1 MTRIDLITDWRGY
14 SFSSSHYKSPV
25 DTGYMTKETVMLSR
39 RDMLKNSLAI
49 ATGAAASTVFIPL
62 AASAKAPFVG
72 TQAPGYYR
80 VMVGDVEVTALSD
93 GTGDFPLADL
103 YLNTSPEHARTAL
116 AKAFQGNPTSTSV
129 NAFLLNF
136 GSKLVLLDAGTSNF
150 LGPQLGKL
158 PANLRAS
165 GYSPE
170 QIDHVVLTHIHT
182 DHSGGLVL
190 NGETVFANA
199 MIHAPKREVDY
210 WLNSVNR
217 NKAANGNKRYFDEAD
232 QATKPYIKAGRFK
245 TYDDNKAPLPGLV
258 NSTLR
263 PGHTPGHSAL
273 WIESQGKKF
282 VYWGDITHGDVVQFD
297 EPGVS
302 IAFDVDPDL
311 AIKTRE
317 AAFAEATREKYLVAG
332 AHIAFPG
339 IGHVREDATM
349 YDWVPA
355 NYRATI

>member
-1 MTRIDLITDWRGY
+1 
-14 SFSSSHYKSPV
+14 
-25 DTGYMTKETVMLSR
+25 MLSR
-39 RDMLKNSLAI
+39 REMLKNSLTI
-49 ATGAAASTVFIPL
+49 AAGAAASTVFVPL
-62 AASAKAPFVG
+62 VANAKAPFVG

-80 VMVGDVEVTALSD
+80 LMVGDIEVTALSD

-116 AKAFQGNPTSTSV
+116 ANAFQGSPTSTSV

-136 GSKLVLLDAGTSNF
+136 GSRLVLLDAGTSNF

-165 GYSPE
+165 GYHPD
-170 QIDHVVLTHIHT
+170 QIDDVVLTHIHT

-190 NGETVFANA
+190 DGKIVFPNA
-199 MIHAPKREVDY
+199 MIHAPKREVEY
-210 WLNSVNR
+210 WLNPAIR
-217 NKAANGNKRYFDEAD
+217 DKAAEGNKRYFDEAD
-232 QATKPYIKAGRFK
+232 QATRPYIAAGRFK
-245 TYDDNKAPLPGLV
+245 TYADNESPLPGLV

-273 WIESQGKKF
+273 WVESKGKKF
-282 VYWGDITHGDVVQFD
+282 VYWGDITHGDVLQFD

-302 IAFDVDPDL
+302 ISFDVDPDL

-317 AAFAEATREKYLVAG
+317 TAFAEATREKYMVAG

-339 IGHVREDATM
+339 IGHVREDETM
-349 YDWVPA
+349 YDWVPT
-355 NYRATI
+355 NYRAAL